1 MLGLR
6 VQAKRPFG
14 EGVVIFKIGRRSFL
28 VRLGGAAAAWPLA
41 ASAQQ
46 PGSMR
51 RIGVLMST
59 ADDSLGQAWSGAL
72 TGELQRLGWQAGRNL
87 QIDMRWGAGDAELFR
102 RYAAELAVLAPDFL
116 VGTANSIISDMQQAS
131 HTIPIVFV
139 LTIDP
144 VGSGL
149 VASLAHPGGNAT
161 GFTAFEFSLNTKMLE
176 LLKEIAPS
184 VKRVA
189 VVRDPTVAAGSGGFA
204 AIQTAASS
212 SGVELTPVGVRD
224 AEEIERGIADFVR
237 GPNDGLIVVGPPSS
251 VNTHRDLIVT
261 LAAQHHLPAVYSSLA
276 FVANGAL
283 VSYGVDAI
291 DQFRRAAGYVDRIL
305 KGEKPPICRCRHR
318 PNMSSSSISKL
329 PRRSA

>member
-102 RYAAELAVLAPDFL
+102 RYAAELEMCIRDRPRCAAMRLLPKRNDD
-116 VGTANSIISDMQQAS
+116 GCRGAS
-131 HTIPIVFV
+131 E
-139 LTIDP
+139 
-144 VGSGL
+144 G
-149 VASLAHPGGNAT
+149 
-161 GFTAFEFSLNTKMLE
+161 E
-176 LLKEIAPS
+176 
-184 VKRVA
+184 
-189 VVRDPTVAAGSGGFA
+189 
-204 AIQTAASS
+204 
-212 SGVELTPVGVRD
+212 
-224 AEEIERGIADFVR
+224 AETD
-237 GPNDGLIVVGPPSS
+237 
-251 VNTHRDLIVT
+251 
-261 LAAQHHLPAVYSSLA
+261 
-276 FVANGAL
+276 
-283 VSYGVDAI
+283 
-291 DQFRRAAGYVDRIL
+291 
-305 KGEKPPICRCRHR
+305 
-318 PNMSSSSISKL
+318 
-329 PRRSA
+329 